1 MEGTVKE
8 TANEALPSPLFAA
21 SETDRHIDR
30 TNFCIKI
37 QDAMMEEGYLNRV
50 VFSDESTFHINEKVH
65 RHNVCIWGTENP
77 REMVQHERASPKINV
92 FCAVSTQKVYGPF
105 FFREDTVTGA
115 SYLEMLQTWLF
126 PSLQEDEPEDFI
138 MQQDGAPLHFHLDV
152 CCWLNDVLPHQW
164 IKWSAHEDFIF
175 LSVACTIPRFNPL

>member
-77 REMVQHERASPKINV
+77 REMVNMKGLPQRSMFFAQCPPKR
-92 FCAVSTQKVYGPF
+92 FMG
-105 FFREDTVTGA
+105 
-115 SYLEMLQTWLF
+115 
-126 PSLQEDEPEDFI
+126 
-138 MQQDGAPLHFHLDV
+138 
-152 CCWLNDVLPHQW
+152 
-164 IKWSAHEDFIF
+164 
-175 LSVACTIPRFNPL
+175 LSFSVKTP